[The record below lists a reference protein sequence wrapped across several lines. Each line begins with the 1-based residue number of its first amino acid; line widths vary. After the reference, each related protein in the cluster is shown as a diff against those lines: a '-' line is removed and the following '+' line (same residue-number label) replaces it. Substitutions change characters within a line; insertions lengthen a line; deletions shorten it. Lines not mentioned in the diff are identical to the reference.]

1 VIAYPLPAQSR
12 EDLLAALR
20 LIGADPRSNAYF
32 EPKRD
37 LLSLFIPKAD
47 FRAAAFLKQEL
58 LARGGDAVV
67 NRGVISCEAS
77 ESAVLLL
84 GTPGQ
89 LRSLTEKL
97 GALPCWGLPGIR
109 EGLSRALAGMDRSA
123 WTFSFREGR
132 VLSLGKRTAVMGI
145 LNLTSDSFYA
155 KSRIPPEDDL
165 LSRARSMVAAG
176 AAVLDLGAESTRP
189 GSDPVPEAE
198 ETGRL
203 LPAVAAV
210 RKAFPETVISADT
223 WKAKV
228 ALEAVR
234 AGADII
240 NDISGLGFDPDLPGA
255 VAESGAALVLSH
267 IQGTPRDMQ
276 KDPKYEDTVGD
287 ILRYFEERLSLA
299 EKAGIPAERIILD
312 PGLGFGKRR
321 EDNLR
326 ILRNLDAFR
335 VFGRPLLIGHSRKG
349 FIGATLGLDA
359 PEDRLEGTLAV
370 TALCGLHHA
379 ALVRVHD
386 VEENVRV
393 LSMLGAI
400 GECRE

>member
-1 VIAYPLPAQSR
+1 
-12 EDLLAALR
+12 
-20 LIGADPRSNAYF
+20 
-32 EPKRD
+32 
-37 LLSLFIPKAD
+37 
-47 FRAAAFLKQEL
+47 
-58 LARGGDAVV
+58 
-67 NRGVISCEAS
+67 
-77 ESAVLLL
+77 
-84 GTPGQ
+84 
-89 LRSLTEKL
+89 
-97 GALPCWGLPGIR
+97 
-109 EGLSRALAGMDRSA
+109 M
-123 WTFSFREGR
+123 
-132 VLSLGKRTAVMGI
+132 
-145 LNLTSDSFYA
+145 
-155 KSRIPPEDDL
+155 
-165 LSRARSMVAAG
+165 
-176 AAVLDLGAESTRP
+176 
-189 GSDPVPEAE
+189 
-198 ETGRL
+198 
-203 LPAVAAV
+203 
-210 RKAFPETVISADT
+210 ISADT